1 LTARFREIDDQ
12 NRGHHYNLT
21 ADDKCYFLHEYTS
34 GKNYNFSDTN
44 RLISNL
50 KKNPS
55 LRGRAEY
62 HYKTPSNTAAGRSA
76 RA

>member
-12 NRGHHYNLT
+12 NRSHHYNLT

-34 GKNYNFSDTN
+34 GKNYTFSETN

-50 KKNPS
+50 KKKPS
-55 LRGRAEY
+55 LAG
-62 HYKTPSNTAAGRSA
+62 TA
-76 RA
+76 